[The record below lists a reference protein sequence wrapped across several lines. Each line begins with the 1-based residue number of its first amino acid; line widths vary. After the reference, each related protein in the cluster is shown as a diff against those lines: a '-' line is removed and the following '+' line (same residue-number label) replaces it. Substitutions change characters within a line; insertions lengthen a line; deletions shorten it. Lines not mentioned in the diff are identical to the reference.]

1 MKTIF
6 ELLVC
11 IGLLFAQV
19 GKLTF
24 SGNIYDEKNGEALI
38 GASVYLKELKKGAST
53 NLYGFFA
60 IPDIPAG
67 KYQIQITCIGY
78 EPLNKVVEIKTN
90 KIEKY
95 YLKPTTYQLKE
106 IVVKGDSVKLSD
118 QLFTKSISAV
128 ELSPVQ
134 IKKIPQFVESD
145 LLRTLQQLPGILSGS
160 DYSSALYVRGGRSDQ
175 NLFLLDG
182 TDVYNPEHAFG
193 LFSTFNTDAIKKVEM
208 IKGGLGAEYGG
219 RLSSVIN
226 IINLDG
232 NRNNFEGNINI
243 SLLSAKTTIQTPLGS
258 FGSLSGSYRRTYLD
272 VFASKISDEFPDYYF
287 YDGNIKAFLDLSDKD
302 KLSISFY
309 GGKDDLSYKFDK
321 KNSDSP
327 EINYIWG
334 NRTTSLNYRKILNND
349 LFANLWVTYSN
360 FNSKFDFNELDIDEK
375 NVIDDVTGKIILEYN
390 YTDNMKFNIGFEN
403 KYMYGLYKQK
413 FRGGKVEFNGHKNYF
428 ITYFTTQTHLIDD
441 LIMDIGIRYEQFN
454 SDKIYREINP
464 RLSLKYRLDESQTLK
479 FSTGRYSQF
488 LNKIERGFIVGI
500 WTVADKY
507 VPPSSSNHYI
517 LGWAK
522 EIYEIY
528 SLEIDGYYKTYK
540 NISILNPYTSLDI
553 EPTNSDPITGE
564 PIFS

>member
-1 MKTIF
+1 MNPYIPIV
-6 ELLVC
+6 LH
-11 IGLLFAQV
+11 
-19 GKLTF
+19 
-24 SGNIYDEKNGEALI
+24 LI
-38 GASVYLKELKKGAST
+38 PRILT
-53 NLYGFFA
+53 NLDRDRDSPTFGCFDRNFWHY
-60 IPDIPAG
+60 
-67 KYQIQITCIGY
+67 
-78 EPLNKVVEIKTN
+78 KVH
-90 KIEKY
+90 
-95 YLKPTTYQLKE
+95 
-106 IVVKGDSVKLSD
+106 
-118 QLFTKSISAV
+118 
-128 ELSPVQ
+128 
-134 IKKIPQFVESD
+134 
-145 LLRTLQQLPGILSGS
+145 
-160 DYSSALYVRGGRSDQ
+160 DYSSG
-175 NLFLLDG
+175 LLQQCMLTLG
-182 TDVYNPEHAFG
+182 LVY
-193 LFSTFNTDAIKKVEM
+193 S
-208 IKGGLGAEYGG
+208 
-219 RLSSVIN
+219 
-226 IINLDG
+226 
-232 NRNNFEGNINI
+232 NNFEGNINI

-464 RLSLKYRLDESQTLK
+464 RLSLK
-479 FSTGRYSQF
+479 
-488 LNKIERGFIVGI
+488 N
-500 WTVADKY
+500 
-507 VPPSSSNHYI
+507 
-517 LGWAK
+517 
-522 EIYEIY
+522 
-528 SLEIDGYYKTYK
+528 
-540 NISILNPYTSLDI
+540 
-553 EPTNSDPITGE
+553 
-564 PIFS
+564 